1 MLTDDKE
8 RPAVGGDTMQV
19 TNAAPDDVVS
29 EDPGG
34 EAEAEPAPAH
44 LN

>member
-1 MLTDDKE
+1 MLIDDKE

-19 TNAAPDDVVS
+19 TNAAPGDVVS
-29 EDPGG
+29 VDLGG
-34 EAEAEPAPAH
+34 AAEAEPAPAY

>member
-1 MLTDDKE
+1 MLTDDME

-19 TNAAPDDVVS
+19 TNAAPGDVVS

-34 EAEAEPAPAH
+34 AAEAEPAPAH